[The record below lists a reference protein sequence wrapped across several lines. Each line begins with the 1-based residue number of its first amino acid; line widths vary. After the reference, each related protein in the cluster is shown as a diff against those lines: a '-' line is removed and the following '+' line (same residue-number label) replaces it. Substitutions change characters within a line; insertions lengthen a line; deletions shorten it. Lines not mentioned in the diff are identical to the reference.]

1 MQPPLLGVR
10 AARWVGCAVIVGC
23 AVAVADCFGRFALE
37 GLGTPAPVVPTKR
50 LVVTGLYR
58 YVRNPMYI
66 AVVAAIMGQALLF
79 GSLILLGYAALVWLL
94 FVAFVV
100 LYEEPSL
107 QGRFGREYDDY
118 RTNVPRWWP
127 KLTPWQGP
135 SAD

>member
-1 MQPPLLGVR
+1 
-10 AARWVGCAVIVGC
+10 
-23 AVAVADCFGRFALE
+23 
-37 GLGTPAPVVPTKR
+37 VPTKR